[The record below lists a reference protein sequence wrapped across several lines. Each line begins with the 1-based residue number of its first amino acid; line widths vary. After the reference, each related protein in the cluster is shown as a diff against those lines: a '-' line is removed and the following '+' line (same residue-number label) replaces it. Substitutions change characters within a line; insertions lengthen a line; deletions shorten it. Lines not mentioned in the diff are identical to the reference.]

1 MIPGSC
7 PDFAQLMDLGDAF
20 AQLKFQE
27 SSGRAAWQVE
37 NSDESDAPSKKTYLY
52 YMSYYIIYI
61 CICCVHII
69 HIYMY
74 LYNIIPQVT
83 MLRGKQKNSYRWDVK
98 CYKPLSRFDAHPSI
112 MRADLLNFMVGS
124 S

>member
-52 YMSYYIIYI
+52 Y
-61 CICCVHII
+61 
-69 HIYMY
+69 IYMY